1 MSTELRV
8 PEDDIAMDERF
19 STLKLRLAVES
30 GVAFGVCAAVSRYE
44 VDLQLLQITI
54 EWVKCEEREDHRL
67 LCCLYECFH
76 GVWGVGDS
84 SCLCCDKRGLWL
96 QDSRGAG
103 IV

>member
-1 MSTELRV
+1 
-8 PEDDIAMDERF
+8 MDERF

-44 VDLQLLQITI
+44 VDLQLLQVTI

-76 GVWGVGDS
+76 GVWGVVTVAAFVATSVVYG
-84 SCLCCDKRGLWL
+84 L